1 MKKLIVKLE
10 VIRAIAKTIHYE
22 YEGENFYSIHKL
34 MDRVS
39 KDIYDWQDAIK
50 EDYFMCYG
58 LDIPS
63 FIEIYSDTINTL
75 QDRDINLQTL
85 KDEINSTIALI
96 EELCSTEGFD
106 SNEPSNLTQGVLDL
120 LGEISRGLSNSQALL
135 SKQI

>member
-1 MKKLIVKLE
+1 
-10 VIRAIAKTIHYE
+10 
-22 YEGENFYSIHKL
+22 

-63 FIEIYSDTINTL
+63 FIEIYSATINTL
-75 QDRDINLQTL
+75 QDKDINLQTL
-85 KDEINSTIALI
+85 RDEINSTIALI
-96 EELCSTEGFD
+96 EELCSTEGLEN
-106 SNEPSNLTQGVLDL
+106 NEPSSLTQGALEL

>member
-10 VIRAIAKTIHYE
+10 VIRAIAKTIHYG

-63 FIEIYSDTINTL
+63 FIEIYSATINTL
-75 QDRDINLQTL
+75 QDKDINLQTL
-85 KDEINSTIALI
+85 RDEINSTIALI

-106 SNEPSNLTQGVLDL
+106 NNEPSSLTQGVLDL

>member
-10 VIRAIAKTIHYE
+10 AIRAIAKTIHYE

-63 FIEIYSDTINTL
+63 FIDIYSATINTL
-75 QDRDINLQTL
+75 QDKDINLQTL

-106 SNEPSNLTQGVLDL
+106 NNEPSNLTQGVLDL
-120 LGEISRGLSNSQALL
+120 LGEISRGLGNSQALL